1 MPKSNKM
8 EQNVQ
13 KEFAQLDAGLT
24 NDEKKGRFDIKYKM
38 TSGKHVIIEL
48 KRADQVLDQYDLL
61 KQVEKYGEALR
72 KLVRANGK
80 NEPVEVVCIVG
91 KPLSQWTDTER
102 EERSKRTMAEQ
113 NVRVVLYNQLIEDA
127 YRSYQA
133 FLDKNRE
140 AGRVYRLIRNIETEA
155 HRAN

>member
-13 KEFAQLDAGLT
+13 KEFAELDANL
-24 NDEKKGRFDIKYKM
+24 DPEEKRGRYDIKYKM

-48 KRADQVLDQYDLL
+48 KRANRVLSEYDLVA
-61 KQVEKYGEALR
+61 QVGKYRNALL
-72 KLVRANGK
+72 KLVETTGK

-91 KPLSQWTDTER
+91 KPLTEWSTPVQQ
-102 EERSKRTMAEQ
+102 EESKKSLAVRDI
-113 NVRVVLYNQLIEDA
+113 RVVLYEELIEDA

-133 FLDKNRE
+133 FLDKNQE
-140 AGRVYRLIRNIETEA
+140 AGRVYRLIRHIETEA